1 MTFKKDYIEVCLT
14 TGDGIQHLRLHG
26 WLKREHVLVKSEQIF
41 GKSGDDF
48 GMFIVVIP
56 NSELFQLVELKDDM
70 FTTFEILSQEEE
82 RWTSYKQKRDK
93 DFIENISSFMFSL
106 EPKNKI
112 DIESFVEK
120 ANEATLNL
128 FKTSKSFAGDYVVND
143 FMSVE
148 EKIADLDMLIDFFET
163 QERYE
168 DCAYLLKIKDKIVAN
183 EEFKAK

>member
-1 MTFKKDYIEVCLT
+1 MSL
-14 TGDGIQHLRLHG
+14 
-26 WLKREHVLVKSEQIF
+26 
-41 GKSGDDF
+41 
-48 GMFIVVIP
+48 
-56 NSELFQLVELKDDM
+56 
-70 FTTFEILSQEEE
+70 ILA
-82 RWTSYKQKRDK
+82 
-93 DFIENISSFMFSL
+93 
-106 EPKNKI
+106 KNKV

-148 EKIADLDMLIDFFET
+148 EKIADLDMLIDFFEA

>member
-41 GKSGDDF
+41 GKKGDDF

-106 EPKNKI
+106 EPKNKV

-128 FKTSKSFAGDYVVND
+128 FKTSDSFKGDYVLND
-143 FMSVE
+143 FMTPE
-148 EKIADLDMLIDFFET
+148 EKIADLDMLIDFFEN

-168 DCAYLLKIKDKIVAN
+168 DCGYLLKIKDKIVAN